1 MGKAV
6 LAWGKGGQRPG
17 RVDSLP
23 SQEEGVA
30 RLGEGT
36 GEDAGASK
44 RSLSVTV
51 PCSTI
56 SAMISLH
63 GIAPSLPPSPT

>member
-1 MGKAV
+1 MG
-6 LAWGKGGQRPG
+6 
-17 RVDSLP
+17 
-23 SQEEGVA
+23 QEEGVA

-56 SAMISLH
+56 SAMISVH